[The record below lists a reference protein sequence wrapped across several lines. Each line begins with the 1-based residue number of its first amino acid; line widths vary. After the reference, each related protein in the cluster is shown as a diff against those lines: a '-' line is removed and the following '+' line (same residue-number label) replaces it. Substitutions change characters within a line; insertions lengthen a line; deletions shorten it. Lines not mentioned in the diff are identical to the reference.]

1 MRSQCTV
8 VVKIKHCQTGS
19 YCITLPEREIT
30 AEAGLCVVLPCSFT
44 NDAVFNVT
52 GFIWY
57 KCDSSTKQRCDMSA
71 AGKLIFNSSSNE
83 NVQPEFRGRVSLLE
97 TNVTKKNCSIIIND
111 LRKSDS
117 GSYELRLVG
126 NKDGKTDGFTFISKA
141 TITITDL
148 SQTPTV
154 VIHPLTEGQHI
165 TLTCTAPG
173 LCSGSVPNITWM
185 WRKQGESH
193 ITGNSI
199 GLRTENLTAIRQR
212 HSSTLT
218 FDGSVTQSGTKVT
231 CKVTFTGNINT
242 EESLSVAIFPKI
254 LKSSACVIQSEILTC
269 VCVSEGFPI
278 PTITWPLVKDHNKYS
293 VTSTVSNHT
302 VHNTITLTV
311 KHHTSTVA
319 ECVSS
324 NGNVYVKQNLTI
336 TTSGSDVET
345 DVVAHH
351 GPSPVIFCD
360 HCCCISHCKCHLH
373 NLLLVPLELKT
384 KGETRSRGQTSQ
396 ITAGNRRFIIV
407 CERRQASGITSF
419 MECVKI

>member
-1 MRSQCTV
+1 MSSEVTSAFRRLSLGEETKEETEEARKQVTINTVRSKKQVNTRRTPTTRANPISKNKVQEKGKQGTV

-19 YCITLPEREIT
+19 YCITLPEGEIT

-52 GFIWY
+52 GFIWH
-57 KCDSSTKQRCDMSA
+57 KCHSATNKRCDIS
-71 AGKLIFNSSSNE
+71 GTGRLIFNSSSNE
-83 NVQPEFRGRVSLLE
+83 NVEPEFRGRVSLLE
-97 TNVTKKNCSIIIND
+97 PDVTKKNCSIIIND

-126 NKDGKTDGFTFISKA
+126 NRNGKTDGATFPSKA
-141 TITITDL
+141 IITVTDL
-148 SQTPTV
+148 IQTPTV
-154 VIHPLTEGQHI
+154 VIHPLTEGQHV

-185 WRKQGESH
+185 WRKPGESH

-199 GLRTENLTAIRQR
+199 ALRTENLTAIRQR
-212 HSSTLT
+212 HSSTLS
-218 FDGSVTQSGTKVT
+218 FDRSAAQSGTKVT
-231 CKVTFTGNINT
+231 CKVTFTESINT

-254 LKSSACVIQSEILTC
+254 LKSSACVIQSEVLTC

-278 PTITWPLVKDHNKYS
+278 PTITWPLVENHTKYS

-302 VHNTITLTV
+302 VNSTITLTV

-336 TTSGSDVET
+336 RASGSDVET
-345 DVVAHH
+345 DV
-351 GPSPVIFCD
+351 G
-360 HCCCISHCKCHLH
+360 K
-373 NLLLVPLELKT
+373 N
-384 KGETRSRGQTSQ
+384 
-396 ITAGNRRFIIV
+396 TA
-407 CERRQASGITSF
+407 CW
-419 MECVKI
+419 